1 MDLHLIGI
9 NHRLAPVALR
19 ERLALP
25 GDAAGEVLRRI
36 HGENVLEEALV
47 LDTCNRTEVYFVPL
61 READFLAYFLEKVA
75 EAKGGA
81 PVPSDLGGAIHR
93 STGADAVEH
102 LFEVAGALD
111 SQVLGEHQL
120 LGQLKDAY
128 RVALEARTAGFFLNK
143 LMHHAFRVGKRI
155 RSETHLGRGTA
166 SIAQAAAELALAK
179 LDGLAGK
186 QILLVGAGET
196 ARLLARALV
205 RLGADHLVVANRTGA
220 TAAELVRHIQ
230 AHPGSR
236 RGGHGAAVHCPGVLR
251 KRARGTRA
259 GAASRPQ
266 GAVHAEAVGLDAVPG
281 MLAQVDVVIAST
293 GAPEPVIRCE
303 DVAGAL
309 ARRSSPLCIIDV
321 AVPRDVDERVGDLDN
336 VTLLNIDDLG
346 EAVQDRIE
354 VRRREIPRARALVAE
369 AVASFN
375 AWWQSRQVAPT
386 IALLEK
392 RVALLKNAELD
403 RYRKNF
409 PASERTHLASF
420 SRGLCSKILHGPVR
434 HLHEL
439 ARNAPTGRMLAATDM
454 IRQMFDLDELEED
467 T

>member
-111 SQVLGEHQL
+111 SQVLGEHQI

-205 RLGADHLVVANRTGA
+205 RLGADHLVVANRTP
-220 TAAELVRHIQ
+220 AAAEELVRRLQ
-230 AHPGSR
+230 AHPGAR
-236 RGGHGAAVHCPGVLR
+236 RDNGPEGVHCPGVLR
-251 KRARGTRA
+251 KHARRS
-259 GAASRPQ
+259 AAKADPDRIE
-266 GAVHAEAVGLDAVPG
+266 ARAVGLDTVPG
-281 MLAQVDVVIAST
+281 LLAKVDVVIAST
-293 GAPEPVIRCE
+293 GAPEPVIRYDDAE
-303 DVAGAL
+303 ETLQG
-309 ARRSSPLCIIDV
+309 RPSPLCLIDV
-321 AVPRDVDERVGDLDN
+321 AVPRDVDERVGDLPN
-336 VTLLNIDDLG
+336 ASLFNIDDLG
-346 EAVQDRIE
+346 DRVE
-354 VRRREIPRARALVAE
+354 GNLDRRRREVPRARAIVVE
-369 AVASFN
+369 TVASFG

-386 IALLEK
+386 IALLKK
-392 RVALLKNAELD
+392 RVRLLEKAEMD

-409 PASERTHLASF
+409 PDATHAHLGKF
-420 SRGLCSKILHGPVR
+420 SQGLCSKILHGPIR

-439 ARNAPTGRMLAATDM
+439 ARNAPAGRMLAATDM
-454 IRQMFDLDELEED
+454 VRRMFDLDELEED